1 MIKDPGCSLMACSV
15 RSLRRRLC
23 VVLLLLFLPI
33 SGGFTAVKPADPP
46 DASNPDRIEIPP
58 QTSVQDIM
66 GFRSGDF
73 CLEEVGYGPLRISSQ
88 SPFQSLRLGFTPRTP
103 ATLSKNKWEFGVA
116 SVLANIWAFEKGSFA
131 LDYESL
137 HSTFHANYGLTD
149 RWTLELAYDERR
161 TFGGIMDGF
170 ISDFHS
176 AFGIDQDSRDVLPNS
191 RVFVDIRDDQGNALV
206 QRDGESGVYSQGI
219 LLTLQHNVTCG
230 KKPRPAFAYALTAR
244 YELEES
250 APLERDVPF
259 DFGASVMLSKRFGPV
274 YAYLT
279 GGYLWFGGDQ
289 IDKIRLKRTQLSG
302 LVALEWRYLATQSLI
317 LQYLA
322 SEGQAEDLGPFSDAS
337 HEFTLGWKWEFYPG
351 WLFELGLIENF
362 IVYDNSPDFGIQMG
376 LTLRP

>member
-191 RVFVDIRDDQGNALV
+191 RVFVDIRDD
-206 QRDGESGVYSQGI
+206 
-219 LLTLQHNVTCG
+219 
-230 KKPRPAFAYALTAR
+230 
-244 YELEES
+244 
-250 APLERDVPF
+250 
-259 DFGASVMLSKRFGPV
+259 
-274 YAYLT
+274 
-279 GGYLWFGGDQ
+279 
-289 IDKIRLKRTQLSG
+289 
-302 LVALEWRYLATQSLI
+302 
-317 LQYLA
+317 
-322 SEGQAEDLGPFSDAS
+322 
-337 HEFTLGWKWEFYPG
+337 
-351 WLFELGLIENF
+351 
-362 IVYDNSPDFGIQMG
+362 
-376 LTLRP
+376 